1 MITTIRIKVLREKM
15 SHFESIGFK
24 INSAEEFE
32 ALVAKIFENGEAVE
46 TEDGTYT
53 VYTDDSG
60 AQIYAQVDANGEF
73 IGFMPFY
80 DAKSERKVHIQGTI
94 TYDDATVLDIRYQSM
109 SEEETY
115 PFVFD
120 AVNAKTRVLE
130 AGTESLPFVAFPQE
144 ITYFETAG
152 AFMKEFPEL
161 STTYLIPIGLMTP
174 EGEANPN
181 PEPYVMFV
189 GEIKSVELK
198 TNDYSKGEFYV
209 LEVSALDGEVSIVT
223 SKDSLGTEPKVGAF
237 VNGVFWMGAKV

>member
-1 MITTIRIKVLREKM
+1 M
-15 SHFESIGFK
+15 SHLESIGFK

-32 ALVAKIFENGEAVE
+32 ALVAQIFENGKAIE
-46 TEDGTYT
+46 TEEGTYT
-53 VYTDDSG
+53 VYTDASG
-60 AQIYAQVDANGEF
+60 AQIYAQTDANGEF

-80 DAKSERKVHIQGTI
+80 DAKCERQVHIEGTI
-94 TYDDATVLDIRYQSM
+94 TYDDATVLDVRYQAM
-109 SEEETY
+109 SAEETY

-120 AVNAKTRVLE
+120 AVNAKQQVLE
-130 AGTESLPFVAFPQE
+130 VGTESLPFVAFPQE
-144 ITYFETAG
+144 IAYFETAA

-161 STTYLIPIGLMTP
+161 SMTYLIPVGLMTP

-198 TNDYSKGEFYV
+198 TNAYSKGEFYV
-209 LEVSALDGEVSIVT
+209 LEVSALDGDITVVT
-223 SKDSLGTEPKVGAF
+223 SKESLGVEPKVGAF